1 MKRLYVNELRFM
13 SIINYLPSVAGTGE
27 FRKNKMS
34 RILFAWELGANYGH
48 LSRQLPIAQQL
59 RRQGHDVFFVVR
71 DTTVA
76 AQLLGPYG
84 FAFTQAPF
92 DTAGKRSVQP
102 PANYAEI
109 LLASGYADRAVL
121 WGLVRSWLSLI
132 EMFKADIIIVD
143 HAPTALFAAHLTGLP
158 TILIGNGFE
167 IPPDCSPLPS
177 IRPWEAIANDRL
189 LRAEEFVLERLNT
202 IASSLS
208 AHTLQRIPELFQGTG
223 KILSTF
229 AELDHYGIRDG
240 EIYAGPIF
248 SSATG
253 QQMTW
258 SELDKPHIFAYL
270 RPSVPGFELLLK
282 ALSKQPAEVIVV
294 APGIRRAQ
302 AEAVV
307 SVSFRVLGQPVLLD
321 SLLELADLVV
331 STGGTGTVS
340 QCLLAGVPLLLVPQN
355 VEQYLMSQCI
365 EALGAGLTAKQK
377 RQEEDFAGL
386 LERLLH
392 DPCYRKAADVF
403 AKQYVAFTPEQAVD
417 QAVQLINTVLAKSM
431 QP

>member
-1 MKRLYVNELRFM
+1 LNAR
-13 SIINYLPSVAGTGE
+13 T
-27 FRKNKMS
+27 
-34 RILFAWELGANYGH
+34 
-48 LSRQLPIAQQL
+48 
-59 RRQGHDVFFVVR
+59 
-71 DTTVA
+71 
-76 AQLLGPYG
+76 LL
-84 FAFTQAPF
+84 
-92 DTAGKRSVQP
+92 
-102 PANYAEI
+102 
-109 LLASGYADRAVL
+109 
-121 WGLVRSWLSLI
+121 
-132 EMFKADIIIVD
+132 
-143 HAPTALFAAHLTGLP
+143 
-158 TILIGNGFE
+158 
-167 IPPDCSPLPS
+167 
-177 IRPWEAIANDRL
+177 
-189 LRAEEFVLERLNT
+189 
-202 IASSLS
+202 
-208 AHTLQRIPELFQGTG
+208 RIPELFQGTG

-253 QQMTW
+253 QQMAW

-282 ALSKQPAEVIVV
+282 ALSKQSAEVIVV

-307 SVSFRVLGQPVLLD
+307 SASFRVLGQPVLLD

-386 LERLLH
+386 LESLLH
-392 DPCYRKAADVF
+392 YPCYRKAADVF
-403 AKQYVAFTPEQAVD
+403 AKHYAGFTPEQAVD